1 MRLFLSLF
9 LLLGAPVS
17 AFASETAV
25 VEPGERIKAKGDWIG
40 EHRFEA
46 HSLSRKDRADDD
58 FEIAGALS
66 EVDGETGAFRIEGI
80 WIVPD
85 ESELDRRTLRV
96 ARRFE
101 PGDWIKAEGDFDAE
115 GRLVADSLERLQGAD
130 AIASVEG
137 LVEAFEASPEDAR
150 RLRIGPISVTWSAD
164 ALVEEG
170 R

>member
-9 LLLGAPVS
+9 LLLGAPLS
-17 AFASETAV
+17 APASGTAV
-25 VEPGERIKAKGDWIG
+25 VEPGERIKAKGEWIG
-40 EHRFEA
+40 EHRLEA

-66 EVDGETGAFRIEGI
+66 EVDGETGALRIEGV

-101 PGDWIKAEGDFDAE
+101 PGDWIKAEGEFDGD
-115 GRLVADSLERLQGAD
+115 GRLVADSLERLKGEA
-130 AIASVEG
+130 AISSVEG
-137 LVEAFEASPEDAR
+137 LVQAVEAAPEDVR
-150 RLRIGPISVTWSAD
+150 HLRVGPISITWSAD
-164 ALVEEG
+164 TLIEEG